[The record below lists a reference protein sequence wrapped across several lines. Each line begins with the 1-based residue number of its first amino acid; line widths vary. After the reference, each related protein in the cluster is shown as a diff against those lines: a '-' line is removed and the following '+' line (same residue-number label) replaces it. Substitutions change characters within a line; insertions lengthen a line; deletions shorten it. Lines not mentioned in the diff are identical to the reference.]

1 MKTRI
6 LDEARA
12 ELRDAVRWYEER
24 GTGLGY
30 ALRDEVLAR
39 LRFLAKL
46 PLSAPA
52 WPEDPSFRCSTL
64 RRFPYRLF
72 YFFEGDTIVVAAIAH
87 DRRQSGY
94 WRSRVE

>member
-1 MKTRI
+1 MTTRI

-24 GTGLGY
+24 GTGLGD

-39 LRFLAKL
+39 LRFLVQF
-46 PLSAPA
+46 PLSAPV
-52 WPEDPSFRCSTL
+52 WLEDPSFRCATL

-72 YFFEGDTIVVAAIAH
+72 YFIEDDVIVVAAVAH
-87 DRRQSGY
+87 DRRRSGY